1 MDASLSFPVRGNTAG
16 GPVIQTAAS
25 TQFLWF
31 HHLNP
36 CENAFA
42 ALYAGVAIQLHQS
55 SKLLDAAIAIL
66 W

>member
-1 MDASLSFPVRGNTAG
+1 
-16 GPVIQTAAS
+16 VIQTAAS